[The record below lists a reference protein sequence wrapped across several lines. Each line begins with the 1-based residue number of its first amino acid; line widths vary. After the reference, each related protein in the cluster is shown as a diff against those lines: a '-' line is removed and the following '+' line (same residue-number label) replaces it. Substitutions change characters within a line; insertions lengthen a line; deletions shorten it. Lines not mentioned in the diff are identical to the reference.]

1 MPVSF
6 PIAPLG
12 ITVPHTTPTGAL
24 HKDAFHT
31 IASCF
36 VNNRKLTNNVTV
48 KVEIYNSLQDYNA
61 GRPQIDDLNFSF
73 TLLKNSITNDKNGNP
88 TILTRRDDIL
98 VQAYNQLMTLNAPD
112 GSATNY
118 SGVKDNSTATADNE
132 TRKGKDNTEV

>member
-24 HKDAFHT
+24 HKVAFHT

-73 TLLKNSITNDKNGNP
+73 TLLKNHVTKGS
-88 TILTRRDDIL
+88 LVQRDDIL
-98 VQAYNQLMTLNAPD
+98 VQAYNRLMVLNAPD

-118 SGVKDNSTATADNE
+118 SAVSDKNVATDDNE
-132 TRKGKDNTEV
+132 TRKGKNNTEV

>member
-1 MPVSF
+1 MAISF
-6 PIAPLG
+6 NKAPLG
-12 ITVPHTTPTGAL
+12 LTLSHVTPTGAT
-24 HKDAFHT
+24 HSNAFHT

-48 KVEIYNSLQDYNA
+48 KVEIYNSLTDYNA

-73 TLLKNSITNDKNGNP
+73 TLLKNAVAKGS
-88 TILTRRDDIL
+88 LVQRDDIL
-98 VQAYNQLMTLNAPD
+98 VQAYNFLMALNAPD

-118 SGVKDNSTATADNE
+118 SAVSDSNTLTADND

>member
-1 MPVSF
+1 MPILF

-12 ITVPHTTPTGAL
+12 VTIPHTTPTGAL
-24 HKDAFHT
+24 HRYAFHT

-48 KVEIYNSLQDYNA
+48 KVEVYNSLTDYNA
-61 GRPQIDDLNFSF
+61 GRPQIDDLNFRF
-73 TLLKNSITNDKNGNP
+73 TLLKNAVSKGS
-88 TILTRRDDIL
+88 LVQKDDIL
-98 VQAYNQLMTLNAPD
+98 VQAYQHLMILNAPD

-118 SGVKDNSTATADNE
+118 SAVSDANTFTADNE

>member
-73 TLLKNSITNDKNGNP
+73 TLLKNHVVKSTLVK
-88 TILTRRDDIL
+88 RDDIL
-98 VQAYNQLMTLNAPD
+98 VQAYNHLMALNAPD

-118 SGVKDNSTATADNE
+118 SAVSDQKVATADNE
-132 TRKGKDNTEV
+132 TRKGKNNTEV